1 MSMSN
6 RISIQGKE
14 GSFHHV
20 AASRFFTEDLIA
32 VPCSTFREL
41 IKTASNPNLADGGVI
56 AIENSIAGSILPNY
70 GLVLNSDL
78 NIIGEIY
85 LSISLNLMVYPGVQL
100 SDIKEVHSHPIALLQ
115 CMAFLEQHPE
125 WKLVETE
132 DTAFSARQVRE
143 QKLKHTA
150 AVAGKQAAELFNLDI
165 AEADIQ
171 TGKKSFTRFLV
182 LSNSSKNNPPK
193 QFNKASVYFQTN
205 HTQGSLVA
213 ILIRIAACGINL
225 SKLQSVPIPGTEWQY
240 GFHVDMEFSSPDQ
253 FIEVERE
260 LKRMTEVLKVLG
272 VYQRGNTV

>member
-1 MSMSN
+1 VSN
-6 RISIQGKE
+6 RISIQGNE

-20 AASRFFTEDLIA
+20 AADHFFQNDLIA

-41 IKTASNPNLADGGVI
+41 IKNASNPNLADGGVI

-78 NIIGEIY
+78 TIIGEIY
-85 LSISLNLMVYPGVQL
+85 LSISLNLLVYPGVQL

-132 DTAFSARQVRE
+132 DTAFSARQVSE

-150 AVAGKQAAELFNLDI
+150 AVAGKQAAELFKLNI
-165 AEADIQ
+165 AEADVQ

-182 LSNSSKNNPPK
+182 LSNSSKNNPL
-193 QFNKASVYFQTN
+193 QHYNKASVYFQTN

-272 VYQRGNTV
+272 VYQKGYTV